1 MGELPL
7 HIWQIKSQITLK
19 KMKDWCSFITKIVV
33 IYVPKFNQLL
43 IRVFFFLLNIRVSI
57 FVFNLC
63 NNTLMLMILVFLGMG
78 LGAFN

>member
-7 HIWQIKSQITLK
+7 QIWQIKSQITLK

-43 IRVFFFLLNIRVSI
+43 IRVFFFAEYKSFDFCFQSL
-57 FVFNLC
+57 
-63 NNTLMLMILVFLGMG
+63 
-78 LGAFN
+78 